1 MEYNLTKN
9 SLCTAFALLD
19 TVVEKPV
26 DIDLTLPDYC
36 PDIERIL
43 KCSLIPKVYLSNI
56 GGDRLTVEG
65 GACIRVLYLDSGK
78 GCVRCYEHT
87 VPFSETF
94 PLKDSPEDCAVYVD
108 TKAEYLNCRAL
119 SPRKLSLHG
128 AFSLYARVMTAKPLC
143 CRTYEEDGDLQVL
156 CEELNASELSGV
168 CCDMFGV
175 QEDIPLSGRE
185 NIAAFIHHRLTARIT
200 ELKAIRSKI
209 MLTAECRLELMYL
222 TDLDSGEIA
231 CMTHAFTVSRV
242 IDCPGVNEDSV
253 IDARL
258 DVMTYDMSLSD
269 DALGGSG
276 VLSLEMK
283 LCFNAQCW
291 NERRISV
298 IGDVFST
305 EREVEPRYEPL
316 SCRCDVRCLSFTDIA
331 KAAIGLDGEKIGKI
345 IDVHTRRI
353 TVSAAISGG
362 APLLS
367 SKLTV
372 GMLFVN
378 ADGEMRWIERDLDFN
393 YNPSA
398 DDFDSIDAVR
408 ADMDSLSYR
417 IVNDCTVE
425 VRAEVCYHMTV
436 SRTVTRSTLVSVSAD
451 EDSRPYDEGEAL
463 IICYAG
469 RGERIW
475 DVAKRYHTRPGA
487 ILEENALTG
496 GVLEEDTMLLIT
508 Q

>member
-9 SLCTAFALLD
+9 TLGSAFALLD

-43 KCSLIPKVYLSNI
+43 KCALIPKVYLSNI

-65 GACIRVLYLDSGK
+65 GACIRILYLDGGK
-78 GCVRCYEHT
+78 GCIRSYEHT

-94 PLKDSPEDCAVYVD
+94 PLRDSPEDCAVYVD
-108 TKAEYLNCRAL
+108 LKPEYLNCRAL

-143 CRTYEEDGDLQVL
+143 IRSYEEGGDLQVL

-175 QEDIPLSGRE
+175 QEDIPLSGHE
-185 NIAAFIHHRLTARIT
+185 NIASFLRHRLYARIT

-209 MLTAECRLELMYL
+209 MLTAECRLELLYL
-222 TDLDSGEIA
+222 TDPDSGEISS
-231 CMTHAFTVSRV
+231 MTHAFTVSRV

-276 VLSLEMK
+276 VLSVELK
-283 LCFNAQCW
+283 LCFNALCFG
-291 NERRISV
+291 ERRISV

-316 SCRCDVRCLSFTDIA
+316 TLCCNVRRLSFSDIA
-331 KAAIGLDGEKIGKI
+331 KGTIALDGERIGRV
-345 IDVHTRRI
+345 IDVHVQRI
-353 TVSAAISGG
+353 TSSAAISGG

-378 ADGEMRWIERDLDFN
+378 AEGEMRWVERDLDFS

-398 DDFDSIDAVR
+398 DGFDSIDAVR
-408 ADMDSLSYR
+408 AEVDSLSYR
-417 IVNDCTVE
+417 IVNDSTVE
-425 VRAEVCYHMTV
+425 VRAEVRYSLTV
-436 SRTVTRSTLVSVSAD
+436 SRTVTRSALVSTAAD
-451 EDSRPYDEGEAL
+451 EDDRGYDEDDSL
-463 IICYAG
+463 IICYAE

-475 DVAKRYHTRPGA
+475 DVAKRYHTRPDA
-487 ILEENALTG
+487 ILDENSLRD
-496 GVLEEDTMLLIT
+496 GVLEEDTMLLIA